1 MSSTPINEEYIRVL
15 NKLLEKDSKDYSATI
30 DFLFATMD
38 EIIDDYHFDKKDLEK
53 GVAYIVGT
61 TGAGKRTLLNYLTGK
76 KLIVVQDD
84 LWTIKLEL

>member
-1 MSSTPINEEYIRVL
+1 MN
-15 NKLLEKDSKDYSATI
+15 DSLKRNSQDYSATI
-30 DFLFATMD
+30 DFLFAIMD

-61 TGAGKRTLLNYLTGK
+61 TGAGKSTLLNYLTGK

-84 LWTIKLEL
+84 LGTIKLEL